1 MNSKKNKLSHEIFLT
16 LRDRIVYLDYQPE
29 TVLSEKE
36 LCKEFQVSRTPLR
49 EAILWLEEMN
59 LVRSIPRYGTY
70 VTHIDLIEIRN
81 NYEVKIHLEALAG
94 ILSAKRITADGV
106 KNLEALTDD
115 LIEATREINIR
126 KMFDCDFKFHEIIWK
141 STGNQVLEKMLNNI
155 HACCLRF
162 CMVTIPQSDWSMDNA
177 NELRAIYE
185 AIKDRNEQRAE
196 SLLIQHNQRFFNL
209 IKTSSFE
216 STNALKSGIQ

>member
-1 MNSKKNKLSHEIFLT
+1 MTSNENKLSHDIFLT
-16 LRDRIVYLDYQPE
+16 LRDRIVYLDYPPE

-49 EAILWLEEMN
+49 EAILRLEEMN

-70 VTHIDLIEIRN
+70 VTHINVLEIRN
-81 NYEVKIHLEALAG
+81 TYDVKIHLETLAG
-94 ILSAKRITADGV
+94 ILSARRINADGV
-106 KNLEALTDD
+106 KRLEELTDD
-115 LIEATREINIR
+115 LIEATRERNIR
-126 KMFDCDFKFHEIIWK
+126 KMFDCDFKFHESIWR

-162 CMVTIPQSDWSMDNA
+162 CMVTIPQSDWSMENA
-177 NELRAIYE
+177 DELRSIYKAIR
-185 AIKDRNEQRAE
+185 DRDEVKSAD
-196 SLLIQHNQRFFNL
+196 LLTLHNRRFINL

-216 STNALKSGIQ
+216 TDKPSAGVMR